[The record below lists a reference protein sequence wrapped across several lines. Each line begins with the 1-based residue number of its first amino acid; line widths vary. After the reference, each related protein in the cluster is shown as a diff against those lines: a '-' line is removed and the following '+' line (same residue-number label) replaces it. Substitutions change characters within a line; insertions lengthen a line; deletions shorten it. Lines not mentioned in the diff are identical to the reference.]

1 MTNRQELQLILTLIK
16 KYHLPISPI
25 LEYAINEKMEEYPE
39 EKESVKEEI
48 STPQTHKEE
57 DKKTSTDNKLTLT
70 DDLEIEDVYLNSHG
84 KVIKTAPAP
93 LNANKEE
100 ASTEDNRRGKSWTE
114 EEERLI
120 KFYFLRGKDFST
132 IAELI
137 GRTEVAIKSRLSKL
151 GLIDYTYG
159 QENEVTQDITK
170 SPMYYERKQGILR
183 ALRFLRLPATLRD
196 IARTISRTTWGGTIK
211 EEDVKR
217 IISTLPEVTTI
228 EGRYVLRDRL

>member
-1 MTNRQELQLILTLIK
+1 MTNRQELELILTLIK

-25 LEYAINEKMEEYPE
+25 LEYAIKEKMEEYPE
-39 EKESVKEEI
+39 EKESIEEEI
-48 STPQTHKEE
+48 PQPQTHKVDE
-57 DKKTSTDNKLTLT
+57 KASSDNKLTLT
-70 DDLEIEDVYLNSHG
+70 DDLEIEDVYLDSRG
-84 KVIKTAPAP
+84 KVIKTIPSS
-93 LNANKEE
+93 LNASKEE
-100 ASTEDNRRGKSWTE
+100 TSTEDSRRGKAWTE

-120 KFYFLRGKDFST
+120 KFYFLRGKDYST

-137 GRTEVAIKSRLSKL
+137 GRTEIAIKARLAKL

-159 QENEVTQDITK
+159 QKNEVTIDITK
-170 SPMYYERKQGILR
+170 SPMYFERKQGILR